1 MLGSCSRA
9 VERASTGPEL
19 DPIAFFS
26 GATRG
31 SGTLSILLRSPVP
44 IRVESKGRPLA
55 SGALLLE
62 QIIYEGA
69 KPPRR
74 RRWLLARTGTTTFA
88 GTLSD
93 AAGPVRATLRGSQ
106 LRLAFAMPG
115 GMVADQLLTLQP
127 DRRTIINAMEVRRL
141 GFTVAR
147 VDEIIRRRD

>member
-1 MLGSCSRA
+1 MGKL
-9 VERASTGPEL
+9 T
-19 DPIAFFS
+19 
-26 GATRG
+26 
-31 SGTLSILLRSPVP
+31 ILLRSPVP

-55 SGALLLE
+55 NGALLVE
-62 QIIYEGA
+62 QIIHEGA

-74 RRWLLARTGTTTFA
+74 RHWLLRQTGPTTFA

-106 LRLAFAMPG
+106 LRLAFATPG

-127 DRRTIINAMEVRRL
+127 DRRTLVNAMEVRRL
-141 GFTVAR
+141 GLTVAR